1 MDRKENW
8 SAVKV
13 LKSLLLMDS
22 KATDSDF
29 KDYKDEYDFIF
40 LFFFVAVQEECDS
53 PLMLNGHCCFL
64 TQLHTELELNSVYV
78 PVSTAKKK
86 NGLLSCC

>member
-1 MDRKENW
+1 MPRDTLPGFRYTMDRKENW

-29 KDYKDEYDFIF
+29 KDYKDEYDF
-40 LFFFVAVQEECDS
+40 FFF
-53 PLMLNGHCCFL
+53 FL
-64 TQLHTELELNSVYV
+64 
-78 PVSTAKKK
+78 
-86 NGLLSCC
+86 